1 MKRLTMVYA
10 IFSFMFMFLAS
21 ACVRQNQDPGTDLDF
36 SLDID
41 ERTRTWILHVPPI
54 IDADEPLP
62 LLVVLHGTYGTGGK
76 MQRALGFD
84 AYADQR
90 RFYVAYPDAYQI
102 PGERDTAR
110 WNDGRGTLESSLQEI
125 DDVQFIVEMITE
137 IGNHVDLDASRIY
150 VTGASNGGMMTY
162 RLGCETSGVFAG
174 IAPVIANIPE
184 PIFDACDPQAPLA
197 FLSING
203 NLDPFIPIDG
213 GEVCENVRF
222 GCEGGWVVSQVQ
234 SVAKFVERNGCA
246 PDPLIEIVPGSEQD
260 GTSVEL
266 QTFSTCQSEAR
277 VLAYIVQGGGHT
289 WPPLPAQIQA
299 SGTGTKNLDATR
311 VIVDFFFP

>member
-1 MKRLTMVYA
+1 MSRLFVLYP
-10 IFSFMFMFLAS
+10 IFLLALVSLLS
-21 ACVRQNQDPGTDLDF
+21 ACVRPNREAGKNIDF
-36 SLDID
+36 SID
-41 ERTRTWILHVPPI
+41 VDGRTRTWILHIPP
-54 IDADEPLP
+54 AVENNEPLP

-76 MQRALGFD
+76 MQRGLGFD

-90 RFYVAYPDAYQI
+90 GFYVAYPDAYQT
-102 PGERDTAR
+102 PGERDTTR
-110 WNDGRGTLESSLQEI
+110 WNDGRGTLQSSLQEI
-125 DDVQFIVEMITE
+125 DDVRFIVEMIAE
-137 IGNHVDLDASRIY
+137 IEQNVALDASRVY
-150 VTGASNGGMMTY
+150 VTGASNGGMMAY

-184 PIFDACDPQAPLA
+184 PIFDACTPQESVA

-203 NLDPFIPIDG
+203 SDDPFIPIAG

-234 SVAKFVERNGCA
+234 SVAKFVESNGCE
-246 PDPLIEIVPGSEQD
+246 PDPLIEILPVLEQD

-266 QTFSTCQSEAR
+266 QTFSTCQSETR
-277 VLAYIVQGGGHT
+277 LLAYIVQGGGHT
-289 WPPLPAQIQA
+289 WPPLPSQIQA
-299 SGTGTKNLDATR
+299 SGPRTKNLDATR